1 MKHFERE
8 PGKISTLIK
17 LGKIVIRTEWS
28 ETISGEFPITEWRS
42 FPLQIPSDGFKKH
55 VVSQFASGLKTSHV
69 NNENLEVINLPV
81 YIGEDICDA
90 KTFEAADPHTTE
102 SITKIPIVT
111 VATKVCGQCSHTGME
126 TQFLSVLP
134 VWEDD
139 SSLVLDLEWYEGSP
153 MEGDINPEWHVQ
165 ASPRLSVREGLQK
178 LKESSRSL
186 PIAKNTSYCIYVNPA
201 SLGTHLFGQCQETAC
216 RSPRKIWNHAWKF
229 DSHEKMSG
237 AIDLLSETLCQA
249 FK

>member
-28 ETISGEFPITEWRS
+28 ETVSGEFPITEWRS
-42 FPLQIPSDGFKKH
+42 FPLQIPSDNFKKYI
-55 VVSQFASGLKTSHV
+55 VSQFASGLKINHV

-90 KTFEAADPHTTE
+90 KIFEAADTKTAE

-134 VWEDD
+134 VWGDD
-139 SSLVLDLEWYEGSP
+139 SSLVLDLEWYEGIP

-178 LKESSRSL
+178 LKESSRSF
-186 PIAKNTSYCIYVNPA
+186 PHAENPSYCIYVNPA
-201 SLGTHLFGQCQETAC
+201 SLGTHLFGQSEETPC
-216 RSPRKIWNHAWKF
+216 RTPRKTWNHAWKF
-229 DSHEKMSG
+229 NTHEKLSG